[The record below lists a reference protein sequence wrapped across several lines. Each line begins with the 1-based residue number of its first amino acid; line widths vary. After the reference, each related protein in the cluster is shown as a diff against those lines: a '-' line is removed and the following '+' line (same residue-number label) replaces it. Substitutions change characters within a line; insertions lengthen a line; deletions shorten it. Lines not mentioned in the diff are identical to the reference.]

1 MVIPRPSVVM
11 TSVAAARKSWR
22 RTTAGLAAVLLML
35 TAAGCGGTRERPRD
49 TQTVDGV
56 AIYLGVM
63 PAALVSGHP
72 VQAGAAGA
80 MHGGTPNPDAARHV
94 VIALFDARTGARIQ
108 TARVRAAVARG
119 RTVHDPDRDLE
130 PMQIAG
136 VITFG
141 NFFPMPQ
148 SGDYRIRVEIVR
160 PGAPRPIEA
169 EFDYRNL

>member
-1 MVIPRPSVVM
+1 MVPRPSKWG
-11 TSVAAARKSWR
+11 TLASVI
-22 RTTAGLAAVLLML
+22 
-35 TAAGCGGTRERPRD
+35 AAGSLTLTLAGCDSVGERPRD
-49 TQTVDGV
+49 SQTVDGV

-80 MHGGTPNPDAARHV
+80 MHGGTPNPASARHV
-94 VIALFDARTGARIQ
+94 VIAMFDARTGARIQ

-141 NFFPMPQ
+141 NFFLMPQ
-148 SGDYRIRVEIVR
+148 PGDYRIRVEIER
-160 PGAPRPIEA
+160 PGVPRPIEA